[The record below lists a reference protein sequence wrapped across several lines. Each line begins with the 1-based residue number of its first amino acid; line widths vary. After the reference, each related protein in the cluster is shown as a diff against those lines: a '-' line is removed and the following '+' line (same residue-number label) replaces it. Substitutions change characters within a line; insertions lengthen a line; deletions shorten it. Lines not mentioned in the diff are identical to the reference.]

1 MKKSKE
7 LIVAIAALFA
17 LMLAS
22 CEAPKVGLFPDLESG
37 QVGQQISPNLVKL
50 QVGDKLSILV
60 SSKNPELAYL
70 FNKPVVGRYS
80 SATSGRSLST
90 STISHYTVDAD
101 GSIDFPVLGRLNVV
115 GMTRAEV
122 SDFIKNKLLLSD
134 MIKDPIVTVDFVD
147 MYFSVMGEVRKP
159 GRFIIDHDKTTLLDA
174 LSQAGDMTIYGRRD
188 NVLVMRDEGGVQTA
202 YRLDLRNTQALYS
215 SPAFYLQQNDI
226 IYIEPNAKRARES
239 QATGN
244 SFLSPSLWLSIASF
258 TTSLM
263 VLIFR

>member
-1 MKKSKE
+1 MKKRND
-7 LIVAIAALFA
+7 LIMAVAALFI

-22 CEAPKVGLFPDLESG
+22 CSAPKVGLFPDLESG
-37 QVGQQISPNLVKL
+37 EVTPQINPNIVKL

-80 SATSGRSLST
+80 SSTSGRSLSS
-90 STISHYTVDAD
+90 STVSSYTVDAD
-101 GSIDFPVLGRLNVV
+101 GTIDFPILGRLRVV
-115 GMTRAEV
+115 GMTRSEV
-122 SDFIKNKLLLSD
+122 SDYIKNKLLLSD
-134 MIKDPIVTVDFVD
+134 MIKDPIVTVDFLD
-147 MYFSVMGEVRKP
+147 MYFSVMGEVHKP
-159 GRFIIDHDKTTLLDA
+159 GRFIINHDKTTLLDA

-188 NVLVMRDEGGVQTA
+188 NVLVMRDEGESQTA
-202 YRLDLRNTQALYS
+202 YRLDLRDTKALYS

-226 IYIEPNAKRARES
+226 VYIEPNAKRARES

-244 SFLSPSLWLSIASF
+244 SFLNPSLWLSIASF